1 MKRFEIEYANS
12 DVREL
17 IFDENYADINS
28 ESFGEACFNAMM
40 AADGYPCALILVVND
55 KDARRWELA
64 EGHSPDFHEPD
75 VLY

>member
-1 MKRFEIEYANS
+1 MTRFEIEYADS

-17 IFDENYADINS
+17 IFDDNYTDVGEN
-28 ESFGEACFNAMM
+28 SFGEACFQAMT
-40 AADGYPCALILVVND
+40 ASDGYPCALVLVIDD

-64 EGHSPDFHEPD
+64 EGHNPDFNEPD

>member
-1 MKRFEIEYANS
+1 MNRFEIEYADS

-17 IFDENYADINS
+17 IATSEAEADENA
-28 ESFGEACFNAMM
+28 FGEACFQAMM
-40 AADGYPCALILVVND
+40 ASDGYPCALVLVVND

-64 EGHSPDFHEPD
+64 EGHNPDFFSPD